1 MTAFLGI
8 FDFFQ
13 LQKVL
18 WIAFYYLPPQH
29 LIFLLLQLG
38 DTLSLKT
45 GGAYYNGFI
54 DNLTF
59 CVKLLA
65 TL

>member
-1 MTAFLGI
+1 MF
-8 FDFFQ
+8 
-13 LQKVL
+13 
-18 WIAFYYLPPQH
+18 H
-29 LIFLLLQLG
+29 LLQIHEVLDIPLTTLIVSMFQVG

-59 CVKLLA
+59 CVKLL
-65 TL
+65 TIV